1 MAANGPVTREERL
14 PKLGGL
20 CQALEARF
28 ALAGLAPEQ
37 SQEIWRQGVAAECVR
52 CGIHVYGEELYAL
65 SQPPSEKY
73 ASAKLGRLRLGDC
86 ARQGC
91 NSYTYRLTFYPCA
104 ALDWQALLASLA
116 SQEAEA
122 GKQNGGESLARQ
134 GWRLLA
140 QSPSVRRA
148 ALGLVLIVL
157 LLAVRQWYIGG
168 RIPLLREPEKFQA
181 APESD
186 PLARH

>member
-14 PKLGGL
+14 PKLEGL

-37 SQEIWRQGVAAECVR
+37 SLEIWRQGVAAECVR
-52 CGIHVYGEELYAL
+52 CGIHIYGEELYAL

-122 GKQNGGESLARQ
+122 GKQNGGESVARQ

-181 APESD
+181 APESL
-186 PLARH
+186 PLAGH